1 ASILYRTLHQSAIAL
16 VEQLLKV
23 VILFAYMEPPKVLI
37 VEDDPLI
44 SRMYEKIFSFENYKV
59 VIANDGEDGLV
70 KVKSTKPTIVLLDV
84 MMPKMNGLEV
94 LEKIKAD
101 PETKAI
107 PVVMLTNLAGDA
119 DAETALSKGAVK
131 YIIKSQYDP
140 KQITDMVKEILAGYT
155 RDQIPG
161 ST

>member
-1 ASILYRTLHQSAIAL
+1 
-16 VEQLLKV
+16 
-23 VILFAYMEPPKVLI
+23 MEPPKVLI